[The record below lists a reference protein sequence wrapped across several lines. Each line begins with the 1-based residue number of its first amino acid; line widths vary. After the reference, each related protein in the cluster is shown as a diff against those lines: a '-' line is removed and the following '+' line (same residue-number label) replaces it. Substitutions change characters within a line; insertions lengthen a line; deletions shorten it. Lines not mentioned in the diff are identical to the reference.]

1 MDLLL
6 YTAKDDVRVYL
17 SRSISSC
24 KDNLEN
30 LVNLGCRVVEVKFSL
45 GSFLEGLRP
54 RPFRFRL
61 DRTRTREHS
70 R

>member
-6 YTAKDDVRVYL
+6 HTAKDGVRVYL

-24 KDNLEN
+24 KEN
-30 LVNLGCRVVEVKFSL
+30 LVNLGYRVVEVKFNL
-45 GSFLEGLRP
+45 GNFLEGLRP